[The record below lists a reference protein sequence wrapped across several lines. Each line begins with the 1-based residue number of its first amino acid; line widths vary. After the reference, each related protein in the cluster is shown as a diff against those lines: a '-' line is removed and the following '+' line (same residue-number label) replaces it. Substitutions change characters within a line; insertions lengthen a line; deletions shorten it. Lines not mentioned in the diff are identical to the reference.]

1 MLPLGRRHVLIFAPI
16 GRGMLC
22 AVYSWGR
29 DEKIPRES
37 FFFFFLVELEDSG
50 APAAPVLN
58 EVWLLASWLHVGE
71 SVDLA

>member
-1 MLPLGRRHVLIFAPI
+1 MLFIAGAGMRRSLGNL
-16 GRGMLC
+16 
-22 AVYSWGR
+22 
-29 DEKIPRES
+29 
-37 FFFFFLVELEDSG
+37 FFFFLVELEDSG